1 MSGKGLRERKRVE
14 RRSQILSVGRDLF
27 ARLGFNSASVEMIAE
42 AADVSPGTVY
52 NFFPS
57 KIEILMEIQ
66 LQEIESEMAR
76 RLAAAGPAPADPR
89 TGMLQLIEHQ
99 LRVLDA
105 LNRHEVRLVTAHAL
119 LNGLASSVGQTYAAA
134 DAFFQSE
141 ILERLDAYRAA
152 GALPEAT
159 QVQALG
165 ALIFSASNGEFYVWL
180 ADDTSTVDAVLTRL
194 RGHLALLLPAGT
206 E

>member
-76 RLAAAGPAPADPR
+76 RLAAAGSAPAEPR